1 MGIIVWI
8 IVIIF
13 FLAIIGLGWDTF
25 FGGVKKG
32 ADKLGITSIME
43 NATYDAVEIA
53 KNASR
58 GIIGNS
64 LTQRTH
70 HIIFEN
76 RID

>member
-1 MGIIVWI
+1 MGLIVWI
-8 IVIIF
+8 I
-13 FLAIIGLGWDTF
+13 
-25 FGGVKKG
+25 VKKG

-64 LTQRTH
+64 LTQ
-70 HIIFEN
+70 
-76 RID
+76 